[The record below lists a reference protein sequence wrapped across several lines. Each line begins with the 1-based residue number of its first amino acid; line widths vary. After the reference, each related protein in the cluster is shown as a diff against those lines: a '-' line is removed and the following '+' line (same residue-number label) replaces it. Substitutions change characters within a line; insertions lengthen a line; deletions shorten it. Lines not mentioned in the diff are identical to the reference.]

1 MSATVFIGGTV
12 LCLLA
17 SLVNCV
23 VFEGVVGITILCEL
37 MSVGEPSCVHWCHQ
51 HTCAVCYIGVVGRTV
66 YYVLYTGVVSRAAC
80 YVIYR

>member
-1 MSATVFIGGTV
+1 M

-51 HTCAVCYIGVVGRTV
+51 HTCAVCYIGVVGRTACC
-66 YYVLYTGVVSRAAC
+66 VLNIDVVSRAAC
-80 YVIYR
+80 CVIYRCYR